1 MSLPFFCSAALPS
14 RVWLGG
20 GWLACLSFTFLFFSI
35 IVHHK
40 LICGCHTCSRT
51 RSLIAILFFFFP
63 PLFLAKVHS
72 PSRQAGLNGRA
83 VRGNTTAPQEKL
95 VAAALTCV
103 QKVTLYLP
111 AAGARCGPVDVAF
124 PSAIT
129 VSYLFNLYRKCE
141 PRTTFPL
148 FCHVRKYMCLI
159 AYIFFFISLFFN
171 VKT

>member
-20 GWLACLSFTFLFFSI
+20 GWLACLSFTFFLLFDYSAPQAYLRMPHLLANE
-35 IVHHK
+35 VPD
-40 LICGCHTCSRT
+40 CYS
-51 RSLIAILFFFFP
+51 FFFFP

-141 PRTTFPL
+141 LRTTFPL